1 MSNIIDTLKQQ
12 NSGLSKSL
20 DEVAK
25 NKDSSE
31 EESTKK
37 AQKLIIELNE
47 AKSQITEL
55 SNQAK
60 NYQNQVEKLQGIK
73 VEYES
78 QTKDLQ
84 NQLKDTSGKNS

>member
-1 MSNIIDTLKQQ
+1 MSNFIDTLKQQ
-12 NSGLSKSL
+12 NSGLSKLL

-55 SNQAK
+55 SNQTK

-73 VEYES
+73 VEHES

-84 NQLKDTSGKNS
+84 NKLKDTSGKNF